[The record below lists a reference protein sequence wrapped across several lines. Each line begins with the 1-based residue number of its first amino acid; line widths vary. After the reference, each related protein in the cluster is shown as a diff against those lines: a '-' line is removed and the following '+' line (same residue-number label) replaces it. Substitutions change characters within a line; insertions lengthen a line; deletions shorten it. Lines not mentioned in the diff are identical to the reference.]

1 MRAALDLGR
10 LVSLLGATWRR
21 RGWTRHS
28 VAALVV
34 ASRAI
39 WTERECRALARRL
52 AGLARR
58 VRVIPDAQ
66 AALLG
71 ALGDRPGVLVLAG
84 TGSIVIGYDGR
95 GRWARARGVGPL
107 LRDAG
112 SAVWVAREGAPP
124 PPGPGGPPAPLPPP
138 P

>member
-58 VRVIPDAQ
+58 ARAIPDAH

-71 ALGDRPGVLVLAG
+71 ALRCPPGVLVRRGAASLA
-84 TGSIVIGYDGR
+84 TGPARPGR
-95 GRWARARGVGPL
+95 
-107 LRDAG
+107 
-112 SAVWVAREGAPP
+112 SAPP
-124 PPGPGGPPAPLPPP
+124 ARRRPLPRAAAAAA
-138 P
+138 